1 MKTAII
7 LLILPLLGALST
19 ETPDETKGLY
29 GYKMNDIDGNE
40 VPLKKFEGK
49 VLLIVNVASE
59 CGYTPQYEGLENIY
73 KKYRAQGFEILGFPA
88 NDFGNQEPG
97 TNEEIKQFCR
107 VKKGATF
114 PMFAKIHVKGKQQA
128 PLFEHLT
135 TIENPD
141 FTGDIKWNF
150 EKFLISRDGKLLHR
164 FRSPVKPES
173 KELTTAIENALNK

>member
-1 MKTAII
+1 MKTALI
-7 LLILPLLGALST
+7 LLILPLLGT
-19 ETPDETKGLY
+19 ITTDEPDKAEGVY
-29 GYKMNDIDGNE
+29 GYTMNDIDGNE
-40 VPLKKFEGK
+40 VSLKKFEGK

-73 KKYRAQGFEILGFPA
+73 ETYQNQGLEILGFPA

-97 TNEEIKQFCR
+97 TNKEIKQFCR

-114 PMFAKIHVKGKQQA
+114 PMFGKIHVKGKQQA

-135 TIENPD
+135 TTDNPD
-141 FTGDIKWNF
+141 FTGEIKWNF
-150 EKFLISRDGKLLHR
+150 EKFLISRDGRLLHR

-173 KELTTAIENALNK
+173 KELTAAIENALNK